1 MTRFSVKLKNILG
14 SAYYRYEIGTSANNF
29 TKGETC
35 TVTVTVKDIFGN
47 AVQNKDI
54 VLYNSGTS
62 EGTETTDSNGQAQW
76 TLTMNSIGLRKLTVS
91 NKYAYVWVVGY
102 TTTVWSDSY
111 GKWTASFGT
120 GVCNVSYERSS
131 ITITASGTYTIRDA
145 FASGSTNLKYCPPKL
160 MYFKCN
166 NKNVT
171 VDISDEGRIRLIND
185 TSTAISNATIRFNV
199 SFIVKGYI
207 S

>member
-62 EGTETTDSNGQAQW
+62 EGTETTDSNGQAQ
-76 TLTMNSIGLRKLTVS
+76 
-91 NKYAYVWVVGY
+91 
-102 TTTVWSDSY
+102 
-111 GKWTASFGT
+111 
-120 GVCNVSYERSS
+120 
-131 ITITASGTYTIRDA
+131 
-145 FASGSTNLKYCPPKL
+145 
-160 MYFKCN
+160 
-166 NKNVT
+166 
-171 VDISDEGRIRLIND
+171 
-185 TSTAISNATIRFNV
+185 
-199 SFIVKGYI
+199 
-207 S
+207 